1 MSTPEPPIYVVVCQ
15 NDKPHHRYGPDPDGP
30 IVREQYVREATLEKA
45 CKRAAAMEMY
55 GACRVGRIAFDFD
68 SHSPANVLAMLDALR
83 QWRAAERDGDA
94 EELANAR
101 AARDAVLAAVA
112 A

>member
-1 MSTPEPPIYVVVCQ
+1 MAAAEPPIYVVVCQ
-15 NDKPHHRYGPDPDGP
+15 NDKPHHIYGPDTDGP
-30 IVREQYVREATLEKA
+30 IVHEQYVRTATLENA

-68 SHSPANVLAMLDALR
+68 GHSPANVLAMLDALR

-94 EELANAR
+94 EELANSR